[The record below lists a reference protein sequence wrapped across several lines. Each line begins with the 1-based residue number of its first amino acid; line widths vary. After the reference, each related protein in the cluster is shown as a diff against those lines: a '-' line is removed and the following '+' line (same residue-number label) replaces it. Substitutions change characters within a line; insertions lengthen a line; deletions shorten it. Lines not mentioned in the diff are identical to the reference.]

1 MAQKPDTWT
10 LVPKPPIGANGTA
23 QILPSDKTAPCF
35 AFRGVEIPSEESN
48 NLIGGW
54 VLGLQKGKVRPWPK
68 L

>member
-1 MAQKPDTWT
+1 MAQEPNTWT
-10 LVPKPPIGANGTA
+10 LVPKPPISAVTA

-48 NLIGGW
+48 NFSGAW